1 PFRRPTTNPINSPSA
16 NPNAME
22 VDALRAKRLTPEEK
36 QRRRDLGL
44 CLYCGGKDH
53 FANACPAKT
62 TVQASVVSAKDLEND
77 MA

>member
-1 PFRRPTTNPINSPSA
+1 
-16 NPNAME
+16 

-53 FANACPAKT
+53 FANVCPAKN
-62 TVQASVVSAKDLEND
+62 TVQASVVSAADLENE